1 MYSYELGSLLKK
13 ERESKNISRER
24 LREGLCTQAML
35 FKIEENQCD
44 TDKLLVDVLF
54 QRLGKS
60 PDKLE
65 VIMSLEEYNKIRAR
79 DMVEEL
85 MLKKKTHKALY
96 LLEKY
101 FSHFDETVNIHRMYY
116 CRTKAYIFAQNGD
129 IDHAM
134 ALIEQALEITIS
146 GWKEKSFEEYLISTY
161 EMENLLLYGMLLH
174 KAEMT
179 HEAKEHTWKCDYYI
193 REHFSDMEEYSKVYP
208 KCVWILANICGDES
222 DDGKIAS
229 MCEDAVSLLRKSA
242 ISYLMVPLME
252 EMIKRYRRMGD
263 DMKADYWQKY
273 DDVLRE
279 MYEEYA
285 PDMCLDFLFFN
296 PYQCEYHLD
305 YEIIK
310 GERLVRGYTQEM
322 LIEGIYESPEPLSR
336 IENGRT
342 TPRRKKFDALM
353 RKFDIEKGRYSTF
366 LATDSFEVL
375 EKKSEIDDCLSV
387 YDIEGA
393 KIRLK
398 ELEKD
403 LDMTVADNRRFVENI
418 RNTLE
423 RLLGEKSV
431 DEALSVAKN
440 LLKETYDLEKD
451 NNRPPMRNEAL
462 LIAQIATI
470 MIRLGKIDE
479 ATSILG
485 KILELYRK
493 SGINCKFR
501 MRSYMTIFATFSKA
515 ICEKGFSE
523 KKLSFSENGIKLL
536 LKCGKLGSL
545 GRFLANIG
553 CGKTELGY
561 EKEACKELLKKA
573 FLLYELS
580 FQKRNCQLIREY
592 YEFHYNEMLKLNG

>member
-13 ERESKNISRER
+13 ERETKNISRER
-24 LREGLCTQAML
+24 LSEGLCTQAML

-96 LLEKY
+96 FLEKY

-129 IDHAM
+129 IDHAR

-174 KAEMT
+174 KAGMT
-179 HEAKEHTWKCDYYI
+179 HEAKEHTWKCDCYI

-229 MCEDAVSLLRKSA
+229 MCEEAVSLLRKSA

-252 EMIKRYRRMGD
+252 EMIKRYCRMGD

-342 TPRRKKFDALM
+342 TPRKKKFDALM
-353 RKFDIEKGRYSTF
+353 KKFDIEKGRYSTF

-462 LIAQIATI
+462 LIAQIGSI
-470 MIRLGKIDE
+470 MKRANAVDDAIH
-479 ATSILG
+479 
-485 KILELYRK
+485 ILEGVMK
-493 SGINCKFR
+493 SYAKSRVDNRYR
-501 MRSYMTIFATFSKA
+501 MRSYMTIYGNCTKYMGEAGLNERS
-515 ICEKGFSE
+515 IS
-523 KKLSFSENGIKLL
+523 LSNTGASFQLR
-536 LKCGKLGSL
+536 CGKLGSL
-545 GRFLANIG
+545 GRFQLING
-553 CGKTELGY
+553 CNKLELGY
-561 EKEACKELLKKA
+561 EEEECKKLLKNA
-573 FLLYELS
+573 FILNKLILHKE
-580 FQKRNCQLIREY
+580 NPQLIREF
-592 YEFHYNEMLKLNG
+592 YEKRFGEVFEIE

>member
-1 MYSYELGSLLKK
+1 MYSYEIGALLKR
-13 ERESKNISRER
+13 ERESKNISREK
-24 LREGLCTQAML
+24 LSEGLCTQAML
-35 FKIEENQCD
+35 FKIEENRSD

-85 MLKKKTHKALY
+85 MLRKKTHKAQY

-101 FSHFDETVNIHRMYY
+101 FSHFDETANIHRMYY
-116 CRTKAYIFAQNGD
+116 YRTKAYIFAQNRD
-129 IDHAM
+129 IGHAM
-134 ALIEQALEITIS
+134 ALIEKALEITMS
-146 GWKEKSFEEYLISTY
+146 GWRERQLEGYLISTY

-174 KAEMT
+174 KAGMT
-179 HEAKEHTWKCDYYI
+179 CEAKEHIWKCECYI

-208 KCVWILANICGDES
+208 KCVWILANVHGNEYDE
-222 DDGKIAS
+222 KITS
-229 MCEDAVSLLRKSA
+229 ICEDAVSLLRNGA
-242 ISYLMVPLME
+242 ISYFMVPLME
-252 EMIKRYRRMGD
+252 EMIRRYRRMGE
-263 DMKADYWQKY
+263 DMRADYWQRY
-273 DDVLRE
+273 DSVLRE
-279 MYEEYA
+279 MYEKYA
-285 PDMCLDFLFFN
+285 PDMSLDFLFFN

-305 YEIIK
+305 YEVIK

-336 IENGRT
+336 IENART
-342 TPRRKKFDALM
+342 APRKKKFDALM
-353 RKFDIEKGRYSTF
+353 KKFDIEKGRYSTF

-403 LDMTVADNRRFVENI
+403 LDMTVADNRRFVENVK
-418 RNTLE
+418 NTVE
-423 RLLGEKSV
+423 RLLGGKS
-431 DEALSVAKN
+431 DNEALLAAES

-451 NNRPPMRNEAL
+451 KNRPPMRNEAL
-462 LIAQIATI
+462 LIVQIATI
-470 MIRLGKIDE
+470 MIRIGKIDE
-479 ATSILG
+479 ATDKLE
-485 KILELYRK
+485 KILELYGK
-493 SGINCKFR
+493 SGIDSKFR

-523 KKLSFSENGIKLL
+523 KKLIFSENGIKLL

-545 GRFLANIG
+545 GRFIANIG

-561 EKEACKELLKKA
+561 KQEACKELLKKA
-573 FLLYELS
+573 FLLYDLS
-580 FQKRNCQLIREY
+580 LQKRNCQLIREY
-592 YEFHYNEMLKLNG
+592 YEFHYNKVFELNG